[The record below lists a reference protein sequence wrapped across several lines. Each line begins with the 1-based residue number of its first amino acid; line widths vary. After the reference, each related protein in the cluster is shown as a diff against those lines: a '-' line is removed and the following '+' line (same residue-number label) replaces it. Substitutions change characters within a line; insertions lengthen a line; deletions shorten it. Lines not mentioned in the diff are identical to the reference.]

1 MMDLEKKDIIY
12 TFEDIENIIN
22 NGIDYKLSKNILD
35 QIQLIS
41 DKVGAPEYIKTPQFD
56 KREKKKNKE
65 NKRVILNEDWE
76 DIRNFEI
83 TERKKNEGIDLTIDS
98 VRKIINKITEKTY
111 DNLYPNLIQSL
122 DEIEDKDFNMEDIDK
137 LADSIFVILSQT
149 KFYGKM
155 YSKLFKD
162 LKERYPFLEKILDIH
177 LNNFK
182 NLIDSIVYIN
192 PNIDYDNY
200 CKNNKIN
207 EKINSEAIFY
217 VNLLNINVISIENTI
232 DIITYIINKSFKLI
246 DEEDKTE
253 IIQELGEIY
262 GNMIIE
268 GKENLVTHE
277 NWHNIYDNIKLICSY
292 KIKDYKSLSNKFK
305 FKNMDI
311 LDVLE

>member
-1 MMDLEKKDIIY
+1 MMESEIKDIIY

-22 NGIDYKLSKNILD
+22 DGIDYKLNKNILD

-56 KREKKKNKE
+56 KREKRKSRD
-65 NKRVILNEDWE
+65 NKRVILNDDWE

-98 VRKIINKITEKTY
+98 VRKILNKITEKTY

-122 DEIEDKDFNMEDIDK
+122 DELEDKDFNTEDIDK

-155 YSKLFKD
+155 YSQLFKS
-162 LKERYPFLEKILDIH
+162 LKEKYSFLEKILDIR

-182 NLIDSIVYIN
+182 NVIDSIVYIN

-217 VNLLNINVISIENTI
+217 VNLLNINDIPIENTI
-232 DIITYIINKSFKLI
+232 DIINYLINKSLKLL
-246 DEEDKTE
+246 DEDDKTE

-262 GNMIIE
+262 GNMIIQ
-268 GKENLVTHE
+268 GKENLVKYE
-277 NWHNIYDNIKLICSY
+277 NWQQIYDKIKLISSY

-311 LDVLE
+311 LDVL

>member
-1 MMDLEKKDIIY
+1 MMQSEKKDIIY
-12 TFEDIENIIN
+12 TFEDIEDIIN

-56 KREKKKNKE
+56 KREKRKNKD
-65 NKRVILNEDWE
+65 NKRIILNDDWE

-83 TERKKNEGIDLTIDS
+83 TERKKNEGIDLTIDT

-111 DNLYPNLIQSL
+111 DNLYPKLILSL
-122 DEIEDKDFNMEDIDK
+122 DELEDKDFNMEDIDK

-155 YSKLFKD
+155 YSQLFKS
-162 LKERYPFLEKILDIH
+162 LKEKYLFLDKILDVR

-182 NLIDSIVYIN
+182 NLVDSITYIN
-192 PNIDYDNY
+192 PNIDYDNF

-217 VNLLNINVISIENTI
+217 INLLNINYVSIENVI
-232 DIITYIINKSFKLI
+232 DIITYLINQSHKLMN
-246 DEEDKTE
+246 EDNKTE

-262 GNMIIE
+262 GNMIIQ
-268 GKENLVTHE
+268 GKENLFKHE
-277 NWHNIYDNIKLICSY
+277 KWDKIYNNIKL
-292 KIKDYKSLSNKFK
+292 
-305 FKNMDI
+305 
-311 LDVLE
+311 

>member
-1 MMDLEKKDIIY
+1 MMESEKKDIIY

-22 NGIDYKLSKNILD
+22 NGIDYKLNKNILD

-56 KREKKKNKE
+56 KREKRKNRD
-65 NKRVILNEDWE
+65 NKRVILNDDWE

-98 VRKIINKITEKTY
+98 VRKILNKITEKTY

-122 DEIEDKDFNMEDIDK
+122 DELEDKDFNTEDIDK

-155 YSKLFKD
+155 YSQLFKS
-162 LKERYPFLEKILDIH
+162 LKEKYSFLEKILDIR

-182 NLIDSIVYIN
+182 NVIDSIVYIN

-217 VNLLNINVISIENTI
+217 VNLLNINDIPIENTI
-232 DIITYIINKSFKLI
+232 DIINYLINKSLKLL
-246 DEEDKTE
+246 DEDDKTE

-262 GNMIIE
+262 GNMIIQ
-268 GKENLVTHE
+268 GKENLVKYE
-277 NWHNIYDNIKLICSY
+277 NWQQIYDKIKLISSY
-292 KIKDYKSLSNKFK
+292 KIKDYKSLSNKFI

-311 LDVLE
+311 LDVL

>member
-1 MMDLEKKDIIY
+1 MMESEQKYIIY
-12 TFEDIENIIN
+12 TFEDIEDIIN
-22 NGIDYKLSKNILD
+22 NGINYKLSKNILD

-41 DKVGAPEYIKTPQFD
+41 DKVGAPEYIKTPQFE
-56 KREKKKNKE
+56 KREKRKNKD
-65 NKRVILNEDWE
+65 NKRVILNDDWE

-83 TERKKNEGIDLTIDS
+83 TERKKNEGIDLTIDA

-111 DNLYPNLIQSL
+111 DNLYPNLIQTL
-122 DEIEDKDFNMEDIDK
+122 DELEDKDFNSEDIDK

-155 YSKLFKD
+155 YSLLFKS
-162 LKERYPFLEKILDIH
+162 LKERYSFLEKILNNR

-182 NLIDSIVYIN
+182 NVIDTIVYIN

-217 VNLLNINVISIENTI
+217 INLLNINDIQIEN
-232 DIITYIINKSFKLI
+232 IINIIIYLINKSLKLMN
-246 DEEDKTE
+246 EDNKTE

-262 GNMIIE
+262 GNMIIQ
-268 GKENLVTHE
+268 GKENLVKHE
-277 NWHNIYDNIKLICSY
+277 NWHEIYDNIKLICSY
-292 KIKDYKSLSNKFK
+292 KIKEYKSLSNKFK

-311 LDVLE
+311 LDVL

>member
-1 MMDLEKKDIIY
+1 MMESEKKDIIY

-22 NGIDYKLSKNILD
+22 NGIDYKLNKNILD

-56 KREKKKNKE
+56 KREKRKSRD
-65 NKRVILNEDWE
+65 NKRVILNDDWE

-98 VRKIINKITEKTY
+98 VRKILNKITEKTY

-122 DEIEDKDFNMEDIDK
+122 DELEDKDFNTEDIDK

-155 YSKLFKD
+155 YSQLFKS
-162 LKERYPFLEKILDIH
+162 LKEKYSFLEKVLEIR

-182 NLIDSIVYIN
+182 NVIDSIVYIN

-217 VNLLNINVISIENTI
+217 VNLLNINDIPIENTI
-232 DIITYIINKSFKLI
+232 DIINYLINKSLKLL
-246 DEEDKTE
+246 DEDDKIE

-262 GNMIIE
+262 GNMIIQ
-268 GKENLVTHE
+268 GKENLVKYE
-277 NWHNIYDNIKLICSY
+277 NWQQIYDKIKLISSY

-311 LDVLE
+311 LDVL

>member
-1 MMDLEKKDIIY
+1 MMESEKKDIIY

-22 NGIDYKLSKNILD
+22 NGIDYKLNKNILD

-56 KREKKKNKE
+56 KREKKKNRD
-65 NKRVILNEDWE
+65 NKRVILNDDWE

-98 VRKIINKITEKTY
+98 VRKILNKITEKTY

-122 DEIEDKDFNMEDIDK
+122 DELEDKDFNTEDIDK

-155 YSKLFKD
+155 YSQLFKS
-162 LKERYPFLEKILDIH
+162 LKEKYLFLEKILDIR

-182 NLIDSIVYIN
+182 NVIDSIVYIN

-217 VNLLNINVISIENTI
+217 VNLLNINDIPIENTI
-232 DIITYIINKSFKLI
+232 DIINYLINKSLKLL
-246 DEEDKTE
+246 DEDDKTE

-262 GNMIIE
+262 GNMIIQ
-268 GKENLVTHE
+268 GKENLVKYE
-277 NWHNIYDNIKLICSY
+277 NWQQIYDKIKLISSY
-292 KIKDYKSLSNKFK
+292 KIKDYKSLSNKFI

-311 LDVLE
+311 LDVL

>member
-1 MMDLEKKDIIY
+1 MMESEKKDIIY

-22 NGIDYKLSKNILD
+22 NGIDYKLNKNILD

-56 KREKKKNKE
+56 KREKRKNRD
-65 NKRVILNEDWE
+65 NKRVILNDDWE

-98 VRKIINKITEKTY
+98 VRKILNKITEKTY

-122 DEIEDKDFNMEDIDK
+122 DELEDKDFNTEDIDK

-155 YSKLFKD
+155 YSQLFKS
-162 LKERYPFLEKILDIH
+162 LKEKYSFLEKILDIR

-182 NLIDSIVYIN
+182 NVIDSIVYIN

-217 VNLLNINVISIENTI
+217 VNLLNINDIPIENTI
-232 DIITYIINKSFKLI
+232 DIINYLINK
-246 DEEDKTE
+246 
-253 IIQELGEIY
+253 
-262 GNMIIE
+262 
-268 GKENLVTHE
+268 
-277 NWHNIYDNIKLICSY
+277 
-292 KIKDYKSLSNKFK
+292 
-305 FKNMDI
+305 
-311 LDVLE
+311 